1 MATYLRYVRRLDFFE
16 KPDYDYLRKLFTDLF
31 ERNGYVFDYEY
42 DWAGKPLVSGEG
54 AGGGAGRWHEGG
66 PQIQLQAGESELS
79 HGSWRLLE
87 LRGTQWPSWRLDFCH
102 GHPPWAQCSRTPDGE
117 VKGLGSGPD
126 SDLLCTFGA
135 GGGGWREGLWGAAD
149 VVLVSPAHP
158 HRHDAQRGAGAA
170 PEQRQS
176 TATHQTPGE
185 QRRGPG
191 RGTAPR
197 SRVTQSSDP
206 CSAQQ
211 GLFMEEGQRRPFSL
225 CWLLEGFLSVGLGL
239 RLVEDP
245 GLCLR
250 VQAAGR
256 SRGEA
261 AAGGWS
267 TAGKCQ
273 GWAPA
278 PAPAPAGL
286 STAGCEHG
294 TRRASVV
301 LRAMPPVLHPPWGN
315 ALLCLLCHF
324 SSPLGQRHG
333 TREGCSRRLCGAAQ
347 QRVAPHRARGA
358 KLGAAQGRAMGRAAS
373 HTLVPRLCR
382 EHGLGTAASKS
393 KPHTF
398 PLAVLHGPWSWFEHP
413 RGAGGLEP
421 STQRPSSRSHLSAL
435 GGR

>member
-1 MATYLRYVRRLDFFE
+1 MVRGTGV
-16 KPDYDYLRKLFTDLF
+16 K
-31 ERNGYVFDYEY
+31 
-42 DWAGKPLVSGEG
+42 EG
-54 AGGGAGRWHEGG
+54 PKSSSEG
-66 PQIQLQAGESELS
+66 PQIQLQAGESELL

-87 LRGTQWPSWRLDFCH
+87 LRGTQRPSWRLDFCH
-102 GHPPWAQCSRTPDGE
+102 GHPPWAQCSRTPGGE
-117 VKGLGSGPD
+117 VKGLWSGPD
-126 SDLLCTFGA
+126 SELLCTFGA

-191 RGTAPR
+191 WGTAPR
-197 SRVTQSSDP
+197 SRVTRASDP
-206 CSAQQ
+206 CSAQR

-225 CWLLEGFLSVGLGL
+225 CWLLEGFLPVGLGL

-245 GLCLR
+245 GQCLR

-256 SRGEA
+256 SWGEA

-278 PAPAPAGL
+278 PAPAPAGR

-294 TRRASVV
+294 TRRAFGV
-301 LRAMPPVLHPPWGN
+301 LRAMPPVLHPPRGN

-324 SSPLGQRHG
+324 SSLGQRHG
-333 TREGCSRRLCGAAQ
+333 TREGCSGRLCGVAQ

-398 PLAVLHGPWSWFEHP
+398 PPALLYGPWSSWFEHP

-421 STQRPSSRSHLSAL
+421 STQRPSSRSHASAP